1 MRTSEELNGR
11 NNFKTLIQ
19 LYKKKSIFYAK
30 ILKIFLTNTTS
41 TTIKEDKTMKNHNLL
56 ASLVLCCIL
65 FSFGIAEEKKA
76 PENKFVGVK
85 MCSMCHKTD
94 KQGKQLD
101 IWQKSKHSGAYQ
113 TLLSEKALA
122 IAKEKKLEKAPSETA
137 ECLSCHV
144 AANGVDAKLLD
155 KGFDMKEGV
164 QCELCHGAGSA
175 YKAPAIMKDKEKA
188 VAAGLKIFKDDKEIE
203 ALCKT
208 CHNEK
213 SPTYKEFKF
222 AERWKSIK
230 HPVPVVE
237 KK

>member
-1 MRTSEELNGR
+1 MNTV
-11 NNFKTLIQ
+11 
-19 LYKKKSIFYAK
+19 KKMMVVFVGLFVFA
-30 ILKIFLTNTTS
+30 FLTAQA
-41 TTIKEDKTMKNHNLL
+41 EGDKK
-56 ASLVLCCIL
+56 I
-65 FSFGIAEEKKA
+65 
-76 PENKFVGVK
+76 ENKYVGVK

-101 IWQKSKHSGAYQ
+101 IWQKSKHSGAFQ

-137 ECLSCHV
+137 ECLSCHT

-155 KGFDMKEGV
+155 KGFEMKDGV
-164 QCELCHGAGSA
+164 QCEACHGAGSA
-175 YKAPAIMKDKEKA
+175 YKGPAIMKDKEKA
-188 VAAGLKIFKDDKEIE
+188 VAAGLKIYKDDKEIE
-203 ALCKT
+203 AVCKT

-222 AERWKSIK
+222 AERWAKIK
-230 HPVPVVE
+230 HSIPKEV